1 MAEGGEE
8 NIKVVVRVRD
18 LIEREKGQPKV
29 RAGKGFCRNYFNVFI
44 QAFGVM
50 DATDIVQK
58 SSQKTWTFDRVY
70 NAVEENRRVT

>member
-29 RAGKGFCRNYFNVFI
+29 RAGSGSCRNYFNVFI

-50 DATDIVQK
+50 DATEIVQK

-70 NAVEENRRVT
+70 NPVEENR